1 MNKFSMRKLTLE
13 VSVFFLVLAGLLGA
27 WSSLA
32 PLSSATM
39 ALGHVAVEGH
49 RKKVVPLE
57 AGIVQHIFVKE
68 NQRVRK
74 GQILL
79 EFNSE
84 ESQQKLVETHK
95 QLLRV
100 NLDIARFEALA
111 TQSTMENGYAQVA
124 SMQKEGTNAQW
135 AFSKQLQRSQL
146 KNYLQK
152 QRVMDQEVKQLK
164 TAMQWDTTVV
174 DQMRK
179 KLLVLQTQYLNI
191 KQLVLKNFATEQEL
205 NTLHIKITNV
215 LTEMITKEAGIA
227 NQQLAIVALKLNKE
241 AQSTAFYNAN
251 LEQINALN
259 SQKWQLEQRVNS
271 LNLKVTR
278 ARVLA
283 PVAGS
288 IINLQVHTQGE
299 AISSGAYLMDIV
311 PRKAPLVIEAEL
323 AAQDIDLVKAGNGA
337 RVRLTSYNQR
347 HLNPLEAR
355 VTQVSADRFQD
366 KQGADVYRLLL
377 EVDAQ
382 ALARQPEIK
391 LYPGMPVQALI
402 LGKERTLMNYLLT
415 PVLAG
420 VERSLRE

>member
-1 MNKFSMRKLTLE
+1 MNKFPMRKLTLE
-13 VSVFFLVLAGLLGA
+13 VGVFFLVLAGLLGA

-57 AGIVQHIFVKE
+57 AGIIQHIFVTE
-68 NQRVRK
+68 NQLVRK
-74 GQILL
+74 GQVLL

-84 ESQQKLVETHK
+84 ESQQKLEETHK

-111 TQSTMENGYAQVA
+111 KQSTMEKGYSQVA
-124 SMQKEGTNAQW
+124 PILKEGINAQL

-174 DQMRK
+174 DQLRK
-179 KLLVLQTQYLNI
+179 KLQVLQTQYLNI
-191 KQLVLKNFATEQEL
+191 KQLVLKSFASQQEL

-227 NQQLAIVALKLNKE
+227 NQQLALVALELNKE
-241 AQSTAFYNAN
+241 ARSTAFYNAN

-311 PRKAPLVIEAEL
+311 PRQAPLVIEAEL
-323 AAQDIDLVKAGNGA
+323 AAQDIDLVQAGNGA

-347 HLNPLEAR
+347 HLNPLDAR

-382 ALARQPEIK
+382 ALARQPDIK

-402 LGKERTLMNYLLT
+402 LGKERSLMNYLLT

>member
-323 AAQDIDLVKAGNGA
+323 AAQDIELVKAGNGA

>member
-283 PVAGS
+283 PVAHGYCAS
-288 IINLQVHTQGE
+288 
-299 AISSGAYLMDIV
+299 
-311 PRKAPLVIEAEL
+311 
-323 AAQDIDLVKAGNGA
+323 
-337 RVRLTSYNQR
+337 
-347 HLNPLEAR
+347 
-355 VTQVSADRFQD
+355 
-366 KQGADVYRLLL
+366 QGAFS
-377 EVDAQ
+377 
-382 ALARQPEIK
+382 
-391 LYPGMPVQALI
+391 
-402 LGKERTLMNYLLT
+402 N
-415 PVLAG
+415 
-420 VERSLRE
+420 

>member
-1 MNKFSMRKLTLE
+1 MNEFPMRKLTLE
-13 VSVFFLVLAGLLGA
+13 VGVFFLVLAGLLGA

-57 AGIVQHIFVKE
+57 AGIIQHIFVKE
-68 NQRVRK
+68 NQQVRK
-74 GQILL
+74 GQVLL

-84 ESQQKLVETHK
+84 ESQQKLVESRK

-111 TQSTMENGYAQVA
+111 KQKNMEKGYAQLA
-124 SMQKEGTNAQW
+124 SIQKEGINAQLE
-135 AFSKQLQRSQL
+135 FSKQLQRSQL
-146 KNYLQK
+146 KNFLQK

-164 TAMQWDTTVV
+164 TAMQWDGTVV

-191 KQLVLKNFATEQEL
+191 KQLVLKNFASQQQL

-227 NQQLAIVALKLNKE
+227 NQQLALVALELNKE

-271 LNLKVTR
+271 LNLKITR

-311 PRKAPLVIEAEL
+311 PRQAPLVIEAEL
-323 AAQDIDLVKAGNGA
+323 AAQDIDLVQAGNRA

-347 HLNPLEAR
+347 HLNPLEAW

-366 KQGADVYRLLL
+366 KHGEDVYRLLL

-382 ALARQPEIK
+382 ALARQPDIK

-402 LGKERTLMNYLLT
+402 LGKERSLMNYLLT

>member
-1 MNKFSMRKLTLE
+1 MNEFPMRKLTLE
-13 VSVFFLVLAGLLGA
+13 VGVFFLVLAGLLGA

-57 AGIVQHIFVKE
+57 AGIIQHIFVKE
-68 NQRVRK
+68 NQQVRK
-74 GQILL
+74 GQVLL

-84 ESQQKLVETHK
+84 ESQQKLVESRK

-111 TQSTMENGYAQVA
+111 KQKNMEKGYAQLA
-124 SMQKEGTNAQW
+124 SIQKEGINAQLE
-135 AFSKQLQRSQL
+135 FSKQLQRSQL
-146 KNYLQK
+146 KNFLQK

-164 TAMQWDTTVV
+164 TAMQWDGTVV

-191 KQLVLKNFATEQEL
+191 KQLVLKNFASQQQL

-227 NQQLAIVALKLNKE
+227 NQQLALVALELNKE

-271 LNLKVTR
+271 LNLKITR

-311 PRKAPLVIEAEL
+311 PRQAPLVIEAEL
-323 AAQDIDLVKAGNGA
+323 AAQDIDLVQAGNSA

-382 ALARQPEIK
+382 ALARQPDIK

-402 LGKERTLMNYLLT
+402 LGKERSLMNYLLT

>member
-13 VSVFFLVLAGLLGA
+13 VSLFFLVLAGLLGA

-366 KQGADVYRLLL
+366 KQGADVFRLLL

>member
-1 MNKFSMRKLTLE
+1 MNKFPMRKLTLE
-13 VSVFFLVLAGLLGA
+13 VSVFFLMLAGFLGA

-39 ALGHVAVEGH
+39 AQGHVAVEGH

-57 AGIVQHIFVKE
+57 AGIIQHIFVKE

-79 EFNSE
+79 QFNSE
-84 ESQQKLVETHK
+84 ESQQKLLETHK

-111 TQSTMENGYAQVA
+111 KQKDMEKGYAQLA
-124 SMQKEGTNAQW
+124 SIQQEGIKSQL

-146 KNYLQK
+146 KNHLQK

-174 DQMRK
+174 DQLRK
-179 KLLVLQTQYLNI
+179 KLQVLQTQYLNI
-191 KQLVLKNFATEQEL
+191 KQLVLKSFASQQEL

-227 NQQLAIVALKLNKE
+227 NQQLALVALELNKE

-259 SQKWQLEQRVNS
+259 SKKWQLEQRVNS

-278 ARVLA
+278 TRVLA
-283 PVAGS
+283 PEEGS

-311 PRKAPLVIEAEL
+311 PRQAPLVIEAEL
-323 AAQDIDLVKAGNGA
+323 AAEDIDLVQAGNGA

-347 HLNPLEAR
+347 HLNPLDAR

-382 ALARQPEIK
+382 ALARQPDIK

-402 LGKERTLMNYLLT
+402 LGKERSLMNYLLT

>member
-1 MNKFSMRKLTLE
+1 MNEFPMRKLTLE
-13 VSVFFLVLAGLLGA
+13 VGVFFLVLAGLLGA

-57 AGIVQHIFVKE
+57 AGIIQHIFVKE
-68 NQRVRK
+68 NQQVRK
-74 GQILL
+74 GQVLL

-84 ESQQKLVETHK
+84 ESQQKLVESRK

-111 TQSTMENGYAQVA
+111 KQKNMEKGYAQLA
-124 SMQKEGTNAQW
+124 SIQKEGINAQLE
-135 AFSKQLQRSQL
+135 FSKQLQRSQL
-146 KNYLQK
+146 KNFLQK

-164 TAMQWDTTVV
+164 TAMQWDGTVV

-191 KQLVLKNFATEQEL
+191 KQLVLKNFASQQQL

-227 NQQLAIVALKLNKE
+227 NQQLALVALELNKE

-271 LNLKVTR
+271 LNLKITR

-311 PRKAPLVIEAEL
+311 PRQAPLVIEAEL
-323 AAQDIDLVKAGNGA
+323 AAQDIDLVQAGNRA

-382 ALARQPEIK
+382 ALARQPDIK

-402 LGKERTLMNYLLT
+402 LGKERSLMNYLLT

>member
-1 MNKFSMRKLTLE
+1 MNEFPMRKLTLE

-57 AGIVQHIFVKE
+57 AGIIQHIFVTE
-68 NQRVRK
+68 NQLVRK
-74 GQILL
+74 GQVLL

-84 ESQQKLVETHK
+84 ESQQKLEETHK

-111 TQSTMENGYAQVA
+111 KQSTMDKGYSQVA
-124 SMQKEGTNAQW
+124 SIQKKGINAQL

-174 DQMRK
+174 DQLRK
-179 KLLVLQTQYLNI
+179 KLQVLQTQYLNI
-191 KQLVLKNFATEQEL
+191 KQLVLKSFASQQEL

-227 NQQLAIVALKLNKE
+227 NQQLALVALELNKE

-311 PRKAPLVIEAEL
+311 PRQAPLVIEAEL
-323 AAQDIDLVKAGNGA
+323 SAQDIDLVQAGNSA

-382 ALARQPEIK
+382 ALARQPDIK

-402 LGKERTLMNYLLT
+402 LGKERSLMNYLLT

>member
-13 VSVFFLVLAGLLGA
+13 VSLFFLVLAGLLGA

-227 NQQLAIVALKLNKE
+227 NQQLALVALKLNKE

>member
-227 NQQLAIVALKLNKE
+227 NQQLALVALELNKE
-241 AQSTAFYNAN
+241 ARSTAFYNAN